1 MIFFDY
7 QRLSDLRLAILADL
21 KEIIPPGY
29 YDFVEAPYRT
39 HYDVELT
46 QKARKLEQN
55 SSLSPRLSAAR
66 EVLLNHAI
74 YMLSIQRL
82 CTKCVAYLNH
92 KNKTESVSSSE
103 NHQEELIN
111 DLKEEINFLWK
122 TSETLVESVRYWVSF
137 LSEREE
143 RIFHPDNLGYSV
155 DNAKERIISFCGTGA
170 KFLSDHIDVLYG
182 KPTFRTTT
190 KAPLNGVDKKTIALK
205 FHDIYW
211 SESEWN
217 KSLASPPK
225 WLKECR
231 VSRGTRSKNNP
242 SSWNPVD
249 IAIALT
255 DKGISTSKL
264 DAVFVSLSAWRDE
277 WETKSEYLR

>member
-29 YDFVEAPYRT
+29 YDFVEAAYRT

-46 QKARKLEQN
+46 QKVRKLEQN

-66 EVLLNHAI
+66 EVLMSHTN
-74 YMLSIQRL
+74 YQLSIQRF
-82 CTKCVAYLNH
+82 CTKYAAYL
-92 KNKTESVSSSE
+92 ESE
-103 NHQEELIN
+103 NHHEELIN
-111 DLKEEINFLWK
+111 DLKKEINFLWK
-122 TSETLVESVRYWVSF
+122 TSEALVESVRYWVSY
-137 LSEREE
+137 LSEREG

-155 DNAKERIISFCGTGA
+155 DKAKERIISFCGTKA

-190 KAPLNGVDKKTIALK
+190 KAPLNGVDKRTIALK

-211 SESEWN
+211 SESKWN

-231 VSRGTRSKNNP
+231 VSRGTKSKNNP

-264 DAVFVSLSAWRDE
+264 DAVFISLSSWRDE
-277 WETKSEYLR
+277 WGIKSEYLR